1 MDFPSDLR
9 YTKDHEWVRL
19 DDDGLAVIG
28 ITDYAQGELGDIV
41 FVELEAEG
49 TEVDAEGSLGTVEAV
64 KTVSELFAPIAGT
77 IEAINEDL
85 DGAPE
90 SVNGDPYGD
99 GWMVK
104 VRPANADDVAG
115 LLSADEY
122 KVMIGA

>member
-49 TEVDAEGSLGTVEAV
+49 TEVDAESALGTVEAV

-90 SVNGDPYGD
+90 SVNSDPYGD

>member
-1 MDFPSDLR
+1 MNIPSDCR

-19 DDDGLAVIG
+19 DDGLAVIG

-122 KVMIGA
+122 KEMIGA